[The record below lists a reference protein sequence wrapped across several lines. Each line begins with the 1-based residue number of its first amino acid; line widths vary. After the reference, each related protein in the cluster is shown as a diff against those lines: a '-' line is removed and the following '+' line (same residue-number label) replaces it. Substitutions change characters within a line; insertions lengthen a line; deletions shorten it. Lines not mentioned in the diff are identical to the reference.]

1 MRSRVGTHLATLA
14 SLWLV
19 KRSATWGS
27 ASASIMHEVSP
38 SSSLKDAGGVVSSV
52 ASPIASGRG
61 EGEAGSGES
70 WPSLEIARSYIAVS
84 MLKAW

>member
-1 MRSRVGTHLATLA
+1 MAVEESPA
-14 SLWLV
+14 S
-19 KRSATWGS
+19 
-27 ASASIMHEVSP
+27 SI
-38 SSSLKDAGGVVSSV
+38 KDAGGVVSSV

-70 WPSLEIARSYIAVS
+70 WPSLEIARSYTAVS